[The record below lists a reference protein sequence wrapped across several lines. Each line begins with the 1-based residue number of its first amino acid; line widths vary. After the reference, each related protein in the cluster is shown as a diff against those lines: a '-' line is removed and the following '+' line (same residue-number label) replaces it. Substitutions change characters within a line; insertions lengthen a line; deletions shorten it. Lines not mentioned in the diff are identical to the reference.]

1 MVQHMISKINI
12 AIIGASG
19 YTGGELLRLLIHH
32 PYIDNIQAISTRNT
46 NKLISDIHRDL
57 GGDTHLAFT
66 EHINLDI
73 VDCIFLCLPHGS
85 SAMWL
90 ENNTIPHHIRIID
103 LSSDFRNSAFPLDK
117 NEERSFIYG
126 LPELYKSLYTP
137 STDIANPGCFA
148 TCIQLSLLPLRN
160 SDISKDILDIHCT
173 AITGSTGAG
182 TLKSDT
188 SHFSWRD
195 NNTQVYKPFQ
205 HQHETEIHNHLFKQD
220 FTPTFHFIPMRGRFT
235 RGILACSY
243 FTVKQHIQKD
253 DLIHLYS
260 SFYKDMPFIVHSK
273 DSPDCKR
280 AINTNK
286 FFYHIEIINDKVI
299 ITATLDNL
307 LKGASGQAIQNM
319 NILFSFPEIS
329 GLSIKSSVY

>member
-1 MVQHMISKINI
+1 MVQLMTSTINI

-32 PYIDNIQAISTRNT
+32 PFIDNIQAISTT
-46 NKLISDIHRDL
+46 NANRRISDIHRDL
-57 GGDTHLAFT
+57 SGETNIVFT
-66 EHINLDI
+66 EHIHLDN

-85 SAMWL
+85 STIWL
-90 ENNTIPHHIRIID
+90 QNNSIPHHIRIID
-103 LSSDFRNSAFPLDK
+103 LSSDFRNTSFPIEHSSD
-117 NEERSFIYG
+117 RYFIYG
-126 LPELYKSLYTP
+126 LPELNKSLYTP
-137 STDIANPGCFA
+137 NTDIANPGCFA
-148 TCIQLSLLPLRN
+148 SCIQLSLLPLRN

-182 TLKSDT
+182 SLKSDT
-188 SHFSWRD
+188 THFSWRD

-205 HQHETEIHNHLFKQD
+205 HQHEIEIHNHLF
-220 FTPTFHFIPMRGRFT
+220 TNILSPAFHFIPMRGSFT

-243 FTVKQHIQKD
+243 FTIQPHIQKD
-253 DLIHLYS
+253 DLIHLFS
-260 SFYKDMPFIVHSK
+260 SFYKDMPFIVHSY

-286 FFYHIEIINDKVI
+286 FFYHIDVINNKAI

-319 NILFSFPEIS
+319 NILYSFPETS
-329 GLSIKSSVY
+329 GLQLKSSVY

>member
-1 MVQHMISKINI
+1 MVQLMTSTINI

-32 PYIDNIQAISTRNT
+32 PFIDNIQAISTT
-46 NKLISDIHRDL
+46 NANRRISDIHRDL
-57 GGDTHLAFT
+57 LGETNIVFT
-66 EHINLDI
+66 EHIHLDN

-85 SAMWL
+85 SAIWL
-90 ENNTIPHHIRIID
+90 QNNSIPHHIRIID
-103 LSSDFRNSAFPLDK
+103 LSSDFRNRVFPPDTHK
-117 NEERSFIYG
+117 ERYFIYG
-126 LPELYKSLYTP
+126 LPELNKSLYTP

-182 TLKSDT
+182 SLKSDT
-188 SHFSWRD
+188 THFSWRD

-205 HQHETEIHNHLFKQD
+205 HQHEIEIHNHLF
-220 FTPTFHFIPMRGRFT
+220 THILSPAFHFIPMRGSFT

-243 FTVKQHIQKD
+243 FTIQPHIQKD

-260 SFYKDMPFIVHSK
+260 SFYKDMPFIVQSY

-286 FFYHIEIINDKVI
+286 FFYHIDVIDNKAI

-319 NILFSFPEIS
+319 NILYSFPETS
-329 GLSIKSSVY
+329 GLQLKSSVY

>member
-1 MVQHMISKINI
+1 MDQLMTSKINI

-19 YTGGELLRLLIHH
+19 YTGGELLRLLIYH
-32 PYIDNIQAISTRNT
+32 PYIDNIQAISTT
-46 NKLISDIHRDL
+46 NANRRISDIHRDL
-57 GGDTHLAFT
+57 LGETNIVFT
-66 EHINLDI
+66 EHIHLDN

-85 SAMWL
+85 SAIWL
-90 ENNTIPHHIRIID
+90 QNNSIPHHIRIID
-103 LSSDFRNSAFPLDK
+103 LSSDFRNRVSPPDTHK
-117 NEERSFIYG
+117 ERSFIYG
-126 LPELYKSLYTP
+126 LPELNKSLYTP
-137 STDIANPGCFA
+137 NTDIANPGCFA

-173 AITGSTGAG
+173 AITGSTGGGA
-182 TLKSDT
+182 LKSDT
-188 SHFSWRD
+188 THFSWRE

-205 HQHETEIHNHLFKQD
+205 HQHEIEIYNHLF
-220 FTPTFHFIPMRGRFT
+220 TNILSPTFHFIPMRGSFT
-235 RGILACSY
+235 RGILASSY
-243 FTVKQHIQKD
+243 FTIQPHIQKD

-260 SFYKDMPFIVHSK
+260 SFYKDMPFIVHSY

-286 FFYHIEIINDKVI
+286 FFYHIDVINDKVL

-319 NILFSFPEIS
+319 NILYSFPETS
-329 GLSIKSSVY
+329 GLLLKSSVY

>member
-1 MVQHMISKINI
+1 
-12 AIIGASG
+12 
-19 YTGGELLRLLIHH
+19 
-32 PYIDNIQAISTRNT
+32 
-46 NKLISDIHRDL
+46 
-57 GGDTHLAFT
+57 
-66 EHINLDI
+66 
-73 VDCIFLCLPHGS
+73 
-85 SAMWL
+85 
-90 ENNTIPHHIRIID
+90 
-103 LSSDFRNSAFPLDK
+103 
-117 NEERSFIYG
+117 
-126 LPELYKSLYTP
+126 
-137 STDIANPGCFA
+137 
-148 TCIQLSLLPLRN
+148 
-160 SDISKDILDIHCT
+160 
-173 AITGSTGAG
+173 
-182 TLKSDT
+182 
-188 SHFSWRD
+188 
-195 NNTQVYKPFQ
+195 
-205 HQHETEIHNHLFKQD
+205 
-220 FTPTFHFIPMRGRFT
+220 MRGSFT